1 MEVCSPR
8 QQLIIDLQH
17 THSDHKEGWKNLI
30 KKTSQDGFVHGNP
43 RPHSPIKISAYTKG
57 SWEDFIKRSDMV
69 FEGKGIK
76 VPPHKKDHFE
86 LGYGTIALVDEKDM
100 FNLRGQKRI
109 KVENKHSQ
117 IFDAYRKQYSTNIM
131 SDKEKLL
138 WIERYRSDYTKYHHT
153 EYPTLKKSV
162 NQIEYSKI
170 QKNDNAKSSYSNQGS
185 YLAIS
190 AANREKKDQKQQL
203 NLFKTEQK
211 QSKKSIQES
220 YLTSSRQSTQF
231 PNQYPISYQQ
241 YKQNNRVQSASI
253 QQSTIGQQKQS
264 SSRATDMLSPQ
275 RSQRA

>member
-43 RPHSPIKISAYTKG
+43 RPHSPIKIQAYTKG

-69 FEGKGIK
+69 LEGKGIK
-76 VPPHKKDHFE
+76 IPPHKKDHFE

-109 KVENKHSQ
+109 KVENKQSQ

-131 SDKEKLL
+131 SEKEKLL

-153 EYPTLKKSV
+153 EYPTPQKSV
-162 NQIEYSKI
+162 NQLEYSKI
-170 QKNDNAKSSYSNQGS
+170 KKNDSIIQNPNQGS

-190 AANREKKDQKQQL
+190 ATKKEKKDQKQQL
-203 NLFKTEQK
+203 NLFKIEQK
-211 QSKKSIQES
+211 QSKKSIQDS
-220 YLTSSRQSTQF
+220 YLTSSRESTKF

-241 YKQNNRVQSASI
+241 YKQTNRVQSASI
-253 QQSTIGQQKQS
+253 QQSTIGSQKQS
-264 SSRATDMLSPQ
+264 SRAIDMLSPQ
-275 RSQRA
+275 RSKRA